1 MRTIGEKNKTRQVSL
16 TASGTIGQGHAV
28 YVNSD
33 GTVSSVNNKA
43 ITGHY
48 AMSTDHSNCYN
59 IGNDTNILNASNNPF
74 LKSYGGSAYDSTNK
88 KIVIAYGDN
97 SNSSYGT
104 AVVATVSG
112 TTISYGTPVVYNS
125 GDSTVLPDGVVYDSN
140 SNRIV
145 ITYGNTSP
153 ANVMYAVGQVSG
165 TSISFG
171 TAETINGGTEAASCF
186 NSKLNKIVNVHRTSD
201 GSLKGS
207 VLTVDPSDN
216 SISVGAIQTIYANL
230 SSNYSICYNS
240 QDDRHVVVFRNDA
253 ASNIGCGFSFNLMA
267 NNPTSFSNTSS
278 VVQFEAGSSLGL
290 RLTYDEANNKV
301 LVVYTDAGN
310 NDYLTATA
318 GRTTAG
324 SIDFGEDGGN
334 IVLQSTAASYIA
346 TAYDPQAEAII
357 IAYRDGGD
365 SNRGKIMF
373 AHKYTAQSSF
383 AYIYRGTVKYNTGT
397 VSYNQMAFDRDQS
410 TAVLTYTAPTTSYAT
425 SVCFQLDSTPLKK
438 ESFIGF
444 AKSGASD
451 GDTVVI
457 DTKGGVSD
465 VHSDLAVGQR
475 YFVQLNGTINID
487 GATYD
492 NVSHADGVAPVEAG
506 MSINTTSLIVKG

>member
-16 TASGTIGQGHAV
+16 TASGAIGQGHAV

-59 IGNDTNILNASNNPF
+59 IGSDTNLLNTSNNPIS
-74 LKSYGGSAYDSTNK
+74 KSYGSSVYDSTNK

-104 AVVATVSG
+104 AVVATISG

-125 GDSTVLPDGVVYDSN
+125 GDSTVMPNGAVYDSN

-145 ITYGNTSP
+145 ITYANTSP
-153 ANVMYAVGQVSG
+153 ANVMYVVGQVSG

-171 TAETINGGTEAASCF
+171 TADTINSGSDAASSF
-186 NSKLNKIVNVHRTSD
+186 NPVLNKVVTCFRD
-201 GSLKGS
+201 GNNHIKGS

-216 SISVGAIQTIYANL
+216 SITVGAIQTVFANTAAQL
-230 SSNYSICYNS
+230 SLCYNS
-240 QDDRHVVVFRNDA
+240 QDDRHVLVWRNTA
-253 ASNIGCGFSFNLMA
+253 ASNIGTSFSFNLIA
-267 NNPTSFSNTSS
+267 AAPTSFSNTSS
-278 VVQFEAGSSLGL
+278 YDTFEAGASGGF
-290 RLTYDEANNKV
+290 RLTYDEAHNKV
-301 LVVYTDAGN
+301 LVVYYDAGN
-310 NDYLTATA
+310 SDYLTATA
-318 GRTTAG
+318 GRIQNG
-324 SIDFGEDGGN
+324 SIIWTEDGGN
-334 IVLQSTAASYIA
+334 VVVYSGVVDDIA

-365 SNRGKIMF
+365 SNRGKFIF
-373 AHKYTAQSSF
+373 AHKNTALSSF
-383 AYIYRGTVKYNTGT
+383 AYAYRGTVKYNTSA
-397 VSYNQMAFDRDQS
+397 VSYQHMAFDRDQS
-410 TAVLTYTAPTTSYAT
+410 TAVLTYQQNYGK

-444 AKSGASD
+444 ANSSASN
-451 GDTVVI
+451 GDTVTI

-475 YFVQLNGTINID
+475 YFVQRNGTINID

-492 NVSHADGVAPVEAG
+492 NVSHADGVDPVEAG
-506 MSINTTSLIVKG
+506 MSITTTSLIVKG